1 MPTKEPVIVFWSG
14 GKDSALAL
22 AAVRARCDVRALLTT
37 LNEEDERSGMH
48 RVRRELL
55 EKQAASLGLPLHFIR
70 LPAFPPNSL
79 YEDRVCA
86 ALRPFLQQGVRRAV
100 FGDLFLE
107 DIRAWRA
114 ALLRPLGLAA
124 SYPLWGRD
132 TAQLAREF
140 LRRRFR
146 AALVCVD
153 ARRLDARFAGRE
165 FDAALLGELPAG
177 VDPCGEHGE
186 FHTFVFDG
194 PGFSGGPVAFTR
206 GDVAAHGDFVYQD
219 LVPRP

>member
-1 MPTKEPVIVFWSG
+1 MVFWSG

-22 AAVRARCDVRALLTT
+22 DAIRADCDVLALLTT
-37 LNEEDERSGMH
+37 LNEEDGRSGMH

-55 EKQAASLGLPLHFIR
+55 GQQAAALGLPLQFIR
-70 LPAFPPNSL
+70 LPAFPPNAL

-86 ALRPFLQQGVRRAV
+86 ALRPFLPQGVRRAV

-107 DIRAWRA
+107 DIRAWRD
-114 ALLRPLGLAA
+114 ALLRPLGMEAW
-124 SYPLWGRD
+124 YPLWGRD
-132 TAQLAREF
+132 TAALAQEF
-140 LRRRFR
+140 LSRSYR

-165 FDAALLGELPAG
+165 FDAALLRELPAS
-177 VDPCGEHGE
+177 VDPCGENGE

-194 PGFSGGPVAFTR
+194 PGFTGGPVAFTR
-206 GDVAAHGDFVYQD
+206 GDVAAEGNFVYQD
-219 LVPRP
+219 LLAVP